1 MTLPK
6 NVSSK
11 EAVVHRF
18 DHTQLPEKSQL
29 VRVSGKSI
37 DRQLQNTKLVIF
49 PFHGSLPSGI
59 GCLLDTLSASS

>member
-29 VRVSGKSI
+29 VPVSGKSI

-49 PFHGSLPSGI
+49 PISWISPFWYRLF
-59 GCLLDTLSASS
+59 A